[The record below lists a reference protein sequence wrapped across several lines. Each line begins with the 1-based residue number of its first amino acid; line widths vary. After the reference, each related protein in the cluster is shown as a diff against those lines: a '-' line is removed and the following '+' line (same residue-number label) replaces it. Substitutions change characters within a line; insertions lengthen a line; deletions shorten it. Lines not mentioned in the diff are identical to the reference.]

1 MTAQT
6 RPPDVW
12 LVVDDGSSDG
22 TLDLLGRAVTDV
34 PFLRVASA
42 PQAPLPSGADRL
54 LHAAEARAFNHGLS
68 LESDFTHIGKLDG
81 DIELPPDYFERL
93 LGKLTEDP
101 ELGIAGG
108 VLVEPAGNGWKVR
121 GDSHLEHVRGALK
134 LYTRSCFEAIGGV
147 YEMLGWDCIDKVLA
161 RMHGYRTRSFP
172 T

>member
-1 MTAQT
+1 MADGRLLIISPVRNEAKHLERVIRGMTAQT

-108 VLVEPAGNGWKVR
+108 VLVEPAR
-121 GDSHLEHVRGALK
+121 QRLEGARRLAPRARSRRTQALHQK
-134 LYTRSCFEAIGGV
+134 L
-147 YEMLGWDCIDKVLA
+147 L
-161 RMHGYRTRSFP
+161 
-172 T
+172 